1 MSIANLIPA
10 PYRMAAASALV
21 IALLTASV
29 AATWQVQDW
38 RYAAQLAEQA
48 LHHSETLEQLASAAT
63 DRQSEEDAKQ
73 DALRARLQTS
83 DKIHYSELTDAQKT
97 QARLRDRL
105 ATSELRLSVIL
116 DANSSGGGGVPPG
129 TGPSGLVHGAR
140 RAQLEPA
147 HAQRIV
153 GITND
158 GDRGL
163 IALRACQVYARQ
175 LSWQSTH

>member
-1 MSIANLIPA
+1 MTIVNLIPA

-38 RYAAQLAEQA
+38 RYGYRLAKQT
-48 LHHSETLEQLASAAT
+48 LLHSETLEKLASAAT
-63 DRQSEEDAKQ
+63 YRQREEDAKQ
-73 DALRARLQTS
+73 EALRARLQTS

-105 ATSELRLSVIL
+105 ATTELRLSVIL
-116 DANSSGGGGVPPG
+116 DANSPGGCELPPG
-129 TGPSGLVHGAR
+129 ASAGSLVHGAR
-140 RAQLEPA
+140 SAQLEPA
-147 HAQRIV
+147 HAQRII
-153 GITND
+153 GITDD

-163 IALRACQVYARQ
+163 IALVACQRFV
-175 LSWQSTH
+175 SEISTE